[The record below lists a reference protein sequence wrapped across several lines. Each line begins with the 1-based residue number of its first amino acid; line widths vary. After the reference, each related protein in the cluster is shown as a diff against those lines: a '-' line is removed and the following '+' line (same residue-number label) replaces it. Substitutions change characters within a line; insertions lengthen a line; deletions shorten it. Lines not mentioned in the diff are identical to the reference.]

1 MGRAVASFAS
11 FSETSRPAEPH
22 AGASPGQDAA
32 IELEARLLRAARR
45 GHAAD
50 FVRLLKLHERRL
62 RVLAFRV
69 LRDAHLVDDA
79 LQEVALRAYRS
90 LDSFRSESSLHT
102 WLSRITYTTCVD
114 LLDERKRQDTLA
126 ERSVWP
132 EGAAPDPAELLDVQA
147 SLSAALDA
155 LSAEQRAV
163 VLLVLQEG
171 LDHATVAE
179 ILGIPSGT
187 VGSRLFTSRRLLWR
201 ALGRDGSEEP

>member
-1 MGRAVASFAS
+1 VASFAS
-11 FSETSRPAEPH
+11 LGEASRPAELR
-22 AGASPGQDAA
+22 AGASLGEEAA
-32 IELEARLLRAARR
+32 SELEARLLRAARR

-50 FVRLLKLHERRL
+50 FVRLLRLHERRL

-69 LRDAHLVDDA
+69 LRDPHLVDDA

-114 LLDERKRQDTLA
+114 LLGERKRQVTLA
-126 ERSVWP
+126 ERSASP
-132 EGAAPDPAELLDVQA
+132 EGEAPDPSELLEVQSA
-147 SLSAALDA
+147 LSAALDV
-155 LSAEQRAV
+155 LSPEQRAV
-163 VLLVLQEG
+163 VLLALQEG
-171 LDHATVAE
+171 LDHATVGE

-201 ALGRDGSEEP
+201 ALGRDGSEEA